1 MAIGKTQKKINKK
14 GKGKKVIDTMAKKE
28 WYDVR
33 APNQFK
39 ERQVCKTLVSRTSGL
54 KIASEGLKG
63 RVFEANLGDLN
74 KNEEQ
79 GFRKMR
85 LRVEDVQGDKCITLF
100 YGMDTT
106 RDKLC
111 SLIKKWKTLIECNV
125 EVSTN
130 DGYKL
135 RIFCIAFTRKQEN
148 QNKKTCYAQSSQ
160 VHQIR
165 GKMVE
170 IITEEVTKCSLAEL
184 VSKLCNETI
193 GARIQKECV
202 RIFPLENTM
211 IRKVKMLKAPKLDM
225 AKLME
230 QHSEVV
236 RKEEGVKVE
245 EQVAP
250 LPGAGGRL

>member
-1 MAIGKTQKKINKK
+1 M
-14 GKGKKVIDTMAKKE
+14 
-28 WYDVR
+28 
-33 APNQFK
+33 
-39 ERQVCKTLVSRTSGL
+39 
-54 KIASEGLKG
+54 
-63 RVFEANLGDLN
+63 
-74 KNEEQ
+74 
-79 GFRKMR
+79 
-85 LRVEDVQGDKCITLF
+85 
-100 YGMDTT
+100 
-106 RDKLC
+106 
-111 SLIKKWKTLIECNV
+111 
-125 EVSTN
+125 
-130 DGYKL
+130 
-135 RIFCIAFTRKQEN
+135 
-148 QNKKTCYAQSSQ
+148 
-160 VHQIR
+160 HQIR

-184 VSKLCNETI
+184 VPKLCNETI

-236 RKEEGVKVE
+236 RKEEEGVKVE